1 MDYQNY
7 NPRLAALTEARTLL
21 TDAAKAAMADGT
33 LPEADLPDFIV
44 EIPAD
49 VKNGDVAS
57 NLAMAGARVFRKAPR
72 QIAEAITAK
81 LDLNGSLFAG
91 VDIAGPGFIN
101 LFLGKEWFTSVLR
114 AACQNPE
121 YGRTDAGAGKRYN
134 VEFVS
139 ANPTG
144 PMHMGNARGG
154 ALGDCLSAVLEWAG
168 YDVTREF
175 YINDAGNQIQK
186 FGKSLA
192 IRYLQHYYEENEY
205 PLPKECY
212 QGGDI
217 TLLALEFAAKEGD
230 KYAVPCRGLKDEAL
244 YESEAFAALKDAL
257 VGYALPKNIAALK
270 TDLGKYRIQYDV
282 WFPESTLHNSG
293 AVMNVVNQLLEKGAC
308 YKAEDGAI
316 MYRSAQYAAKYG
328 AANKKKTDD
337 GAEEDKDEVLVRA
350 NGIPTY
356 FAADIAYHYNKL
368 AVRGFDKA
376 IDVWGADHH
385 GHVARMKGAMDA
397 IGLNGEQLDVVLMQ
411 MVNLMRDGKPVRMSK
426 RTGKAITLTDLLD
439 EVPIDSARFF
449 FNQRESTS
457 TLDFDLD
464 LAVRNDSENPVYY
477 VQYAHA
483 RICSLLKKM
492 EEQGVV
498 FQGAEGIDAAVLT
511 DPSEQALIRLLA
523 AFPAEIVAAADKYDP
538 ARITR
543 YCIDVATAFHRF
555 YNACRILDAE
565 GAVQQSRIALCLGVR
580 GVIHNIL
587 TMFKVNAPES
597 M

>member
-1 MDYQNY
+1 MDYKNY
-7 NPRLAALTEARTLL
+7 NPRQAALTEARALL
-21 TDAAKAAMADGT
+21 TDAAKAAVADGT
-33 LPEADLPDFIV
+33 LPAAELPDFIV

-57 NLAMAGARVFRKAPR
+57 NIAMAGARAFHKAPR

-81 LDLNGSLFAG
+81 LDLNGTLFSG

-101 LFLGKEWFTSVLR
+101 LFLGQDWFTSVVR
-114 AACQNPE
+114 AACANPE
-121 YGRTDAGAGKRYN
+121 YGRTDAGAGKKYN

-154 ALGDCLSAVLEWAG
+154 ALGDGLAACLDWAG
-168 YDVTREF
+168 CDVTREF

-192 IRYLQHYYEENEY
+192 IRYLQLYKGEEAV
-205 PLPKECY
+205 PLPEECY
-212 QGGDI
+212 QGADI
-217 TLLALEFAAKEGD
+217 IARAKEFAEIHGD
-230 KYAVPCRGLKDEAL
+230 SYVDKDFE
-244 YESEAFAALKDAL
+244 ELKDAL
-257 VGYALPKNIAALK
+257 IADALPKNIAGLQR
-270 TDLGKYRIQYDV
+270 DLGKYRITYDV
-282 WFPESTLHNSG
+282 WFHESDLHKSG
-293 AVMNVVNQLLEKGAC
+293 AVDDVIKILMDKGAC

-316 MYRSAQYAAKYG
+316 MYRSAQYASKYG
-328 AANKKKTDD
+328 VVNRKKDENAD
-337 GAEEDKDEVLVRA
+337 GEEEAKDEVLVRA

-368 AVRGFDKA
+368 AVRGFDRA
-376 IDVWGADHH
+376 IDIWGADHH

-397 IGLNGEQLDVVLMQ
+397 VGLDGTRLDVVLMQ

-449 FNQRESTS
+449 FNQRESSS

-483 RICSLLKKM
+483 RICSVLKKL
-492 EEQGVV
+492 ES
-498 FQGAEGIDAAVLT
+498 EGITFNGVDGVDASVLT
-511 DPSEQALIRLLA
+511 DPAEQALIRLLA

-543 YCIDVATAFHRF
+543 YCIDVASAYHRF
-555 YNACRILDAE
+555 YNACRIMGTE
-565 GAVQQSRIALCLGVR
+565 GAVQQGRIALCLAVR
-580 GVIHNIL
+580 GVIRNIL
-587 TMFKVNAPES
+587 TMFKVSVPET

>member
-1 MDYQNY
+1 MNYHHY
-7 NPRLAALTEARTLL
+7 NPRAAALENARALL
-21 TDAAKAAMADGT
+21 ENAAAAAMASGA
-33 LPEADLPDFIV
+33 LPQAELPSFIV

-57 NLAMAGARVFRKAPR
+57 NLAMAGARAFRKAPR
-72 QIAEAITAK
+72 QIAEAIVGA
-81 LDLNGSLFAG
+81 LDLSGSLFDR
-91 VDIAGPGFIN
+91 VEIAGPGFIN
-101 LFLGKEWFTSVLR
+101 LFLGSGWFTGVLR
-114 AACQNPE
+114 AACSEPE
-121 YGRTDAGAGKRYN
+121 YGRTDGGAGKRYN

-154 ALGDCLSAVLEWAG
+154 ALGDCLAACLDWAG

-175 YINDAGNQIQK
+175 YINDAGNQIEK

-192 IRYLQHYYEENEY
+192 IRYLQLYKGEDAC
-205 PLPKECY
+205 PLPEECY
-212 QGGDI
+212 QGADIVEHAKNFAAEHGDAYVNGDFEQLKKDI
-217 TLLALEFAAKEGD
+217 T
-230 KYAVPCRGLKDEAL
+230 
-244 YESEAFAALKDAL
+244 AF
-257 VGYALPKNIAALK
+257 ALPKNIEGLQR
-270 TDLGKYRIQYDV
+270 DLGKYRIRYDV
-282 WFPESTLHNSG
+282 WFHESDLHAAG
-293 AVMNVVNQLLEKGAC
+293 AVQAVVDKLLETGAC
-308 YKAEDGAI
+308 YKGEDGAI
-316 MYRSAQYAAKYG
+316 LYKSAQYAAKYG
-328 AANKKKTDD
+328 VVNKRKTDS
-337 GAEEDKDEVLVRA
+337 GEEEAKDEVLVRA

-356 FAADIAYHYNKL
+356 FAADIAYHYDKL

-397 IGLNGEQLDVVLMQ
+397 VGLDGSRLDVVLMQ

-449 FNQRESTS
+449 FNMRESSS

-464 LAVRNDSENPVYY
+464 LAVRSDSENPVYY
-477 VQYAHA
+477 VQYAYA
-483 RICSLLKKM
+483 RICSLLKKL
-492 EEQGVV
+492 EAQGTV
-498 FQGAEGIDAAVLT
+498 FRGPEAADAALLT
-511 DPSEQALIRLLA
+511 DASEQALIRLLA
-523 AFPAEIVAAADKYDP
+523 AFPAEIAAAAEKYDP

-543 YCIDVATAFHRF
+543 FVIDLATAFHRF

-565 GAVQQSRIALCLGVR
+565 DQVQQGRIALCLAVR
-580 GVIHNIL
+580 GVIHNVL
-587 TMFKVNAPES
+587 TMFKINAPES

>member
-21 TDAAKAAMADGT
+21 TNAAKAAMADGT

-57 NLAMAGARVFRKAPR
+57 NLAMTGARAFRKAPR

-81 LDLNGSLFAG
+81 LDLTDTLFSR
-91 VDIAGPGFIN
+91 VEIAGPGFIN
-101 LFLGKEWFTSVLR
+101 LFLGQAWFTSVLR

-121 YGRTDAGAGKRYN
+121 YGRTNAGAGKRYN

-154 ALGDCLSAVLEWAG
+154 ALGDCLAACLDWAG

-175 YINDAGNQIQK
+175 YINDAGNQIEK

-192 IRYLQHYYEENEY
+192 IRYLQLYKGEEAC
-205 PLPKECY
+205 PLPAECY
-212 QGGDI
+212 QGADI
-217 TLLALEFAAKEGD
+217 VQRAREFAEANGD
-230 KYAVPCRGLKDEAL
+230 AYVNAGFEELKKAIIAD
-244 YESEAFAALKDAL
+244 
-257 VGYALPKNIAALK
+257 ALPKNIAGLQR
-270 TDLGKYRIQYDV
+270 DLGKYRIQYDV
-282 WFPESTLHNSG
+282 WFHESDLHASG
-293 AVMNVVNQLLEKGAC
+293 AVQAVVDKLLETGAC

-328 AANKKKTDD
+328 VANKRKTED
-337 GAEEDKDEVLVRA
+337 GSEEEAKDEVLVRA

-368 AVRGFDKA
+368 AVRGFDKS

-498 FQGAEGIDAAVLT
+498 FQGAEGVDAAALQ
-511 DPSEQALIRLLA
+511 DPSEQALLRLLA

-565 GAVQQSRIALCLGVR
+565 GTVQQSRIALCLGVR
-580 GVIHNIL
+580 SVIHNIL
-587 TMFKVNAPES
+587 TMFKINAPES

>member
-1 MDYQNY
+1 MEYRNY
-7 NPRLAALTEARTLL
+7 NPRLAALTQARTLL
-21 TDAAKAAMADGT
+21 TAAARAAMADGALPQAE
-33 LPEADLPDFIV
+33 LPEFIV

-49 VKNGDVAS
+49 VKNGDVAC

-72 QIAEAITAK
+72 QIAEAITAR
-81 LDLNGSLFAG
+81 LDLTGALFDR
-91 VDIAGPGFIN
+91 VEVAGPGFIN
-101 LFLGKEWFTSVLR
+101 LFLGQGWFTSVLR
-114 AACQNPE
+114 AAAADPA

-154 ALGDCLSAVLEWAG
+154 ALGDCLAACLDWAG

-175 YINDAGNQIQK
+175 YINDAGNQIEK

-192 IRYLQHYYEENEY
+192 IRYLQLYKGEDAC
-205 PLPKECY
+205 PLPAECY
-212 QGGDI
+212 QGADIIAHAKAFADLHGD
-217 TLLALEFAAKEGD
+217 AYVNADF
-230 KYAVPCRGLKDEAL
+230 EAL
-244 YESEAFAALKDAL
+244 KQAIVA
-257 VGYALPKNIAALK
+257 YALPKNIAGLQR
-270 TDLGKYRIQYDV
+270 DLGKYRIEYDV
-282 WFPESTLHNSG
+282 WFHESELHKSG
-293 AVMNVVNQLLEKGAC
+293 AVQAVVDKLLASGAC

-328 AANKKKTDD
+328 VANKRKTDD
-337 GAEEDKDEVLVRA
+337 GEEEAKDEVLVRT

-356 FAADIAYHYNKL
+356 FAADIAYHYDKL

-397 IGLNGEQLDVVLMQ
+397 IGLDGSRLDVVLMQ

-483 RICSLLKKM
+483 RICSLLKRL
-492 EEQGVV
+492 ESQGVT
-498 FQGAEGIDAAVLT
+498 FAGADAVDAGVLA
-511 DPSEQALIRLLA
+511 DPAEQALLRLLA
-523 AFPAEIVAAADKYDP
+523 AFPAEIAAAAEKYDP

-587 TMFKVNAPES
+587 TMFKINAPES

>member
-1 MDYQNY
+1 MSYENY
-7 NPRLAALTEARTLL
+7 NPRAALLAQARDLL
-21 TDAAKAAMADGT
+21 TRAAQAAMADGS
-33 LPEADLPDFIV
+33 LPEAELPGFIV

-49 VKNGDVAS
+49 PKNGDVAS
-57 NLAMAGARVFRKAPR
+57 NLAMAGARAFRKAPR
-72 QIAEAITAK
+72 MIAEAITAH
-81 LDLNGSLFAG
+81 LPELTGTNFDR
-91 VDIAGPGFIN
+91 VEIAGPGFIN
-101 LFLGKEWFTSVLR
+101 LYASLSWFTDVVR
-114 AACQNPE
+114 AASENEQ
-121 YGRTDAGAGKRYN
+121 YGRTDFGQGLKYN

-154 ALGDCLSAVLEWAG
+154 ALGDCLAAVLDWAG

-175 YINDAGNQIQK
+175 YLNDAGNQIQK
-186 FGKSLA
+186 FGKSLSV
-192 IRYLQHYYEENEY
+192 RYRQLFLGEEAC
-205 PLPKECY
+205 PLPEECY
-212 QGGDI
+212 QGADI
-217 TLLALEFAAKEGD
+217 IDRAKAFAEQYGD
-230 KYAVPCRGLKDEAL
+230 KYLNADEA
-244 YESEAFAALKDAL
+244 ERSKALIDF
-257 VGYALPKNIAALK
+257 ALPINIANMEK
-270 TDLGKYRIQYDV
+270 DLGKYRIAYDV
-282 WFPESTLHNSG
+282 WFKESTLHASG
-293 AVMNVVNQLLEKGAC
+293 AVQAVVDKLLASGAC

-328 AANKKKTDD
+328 TVNKKKTED
-337 GAEEDKDEVLVRA
+337 GSEEEAKDEVLVRA

-397 IGLNGEQLDVVLMQ
+397 IGLDGSRLDIVLMQ

-449 FNQRESTS
+449 FNQRESSS

-483 RICSLLKKM
+483 RICSVLKKL
-492 EEQGVV
+492 ESEGVK
-498 FQGAEGIDAAVLT
+498 FEGADAVDASVLT
-511 DPSEQALIRLLA
+511 DPAEQALIRLLA
-523 AFPAEIVAAADKYDP
+523 AFPAEIAAAAEKYDP

-543 YCIDVATAFHRF
+543 YCIDVASAYHRF

-565 GAVQQSRIALCLGVR
+565 GAVQQGRIALCLAVR

-587 TMFKVNAPES
+587 TMFKVNAPET

>member
-1 MDYQNY
+1 MNYEHY
-7 NPRLAALTEARTLL
+7 NPRQAAL
-21 TDAAKAAMADGT
+21 DAARGLLQNAAEAAMESGA
-33 LPEADLPDFIV
+33 LPRAELPAYIV

-49 VKNGDVAS
+49 VKNGDVAC
-57 NLAMAGARVFRKAPR
+57 NLAMAGARVFHKAPR
-72 QIAEAITAK
+72 QIAEAIVGC
-81 LDLNGSLFAG
+81 LDLTGSPFDR
-91 VDIAGPGFIN
+91 VEIAGPGFIN
-101 LFLGKEWFTSVLR
+101 LYLGNGWFTDVVR
-114 AACQNPE
+114 AACSESE
-121 YGRTDAGAGKRYN
+121 YGRTDVGAGKKYN

-154 ALGDCLSAVLEWAG
+154 ALGDCLAACLDWAG

-175 YINDAGNQIQK
+175 YINDAGNQIEK

-192 IRYLQHYYEENEY
+192 IRYLQLYKGEDAC
-205 PLPKECY
+205 PLPAECY
-212 QGGDI
+212 QGADI
-217 TLLALEFAAKEGD
+217 IQRAKEFAAAHGD
-230 KYAVPCRGLKDEAL
+230 AYVNADFEELKKAIIAD
-244 YESEAFAALKDAL
+244 
-257 VGYALPKNIAALK
+257 ALPKNIAGLQN
-270 TDLGKYRIQYDV
+270 DLGKYRIQYDV
-282 WFPESTLHNSG
+282 WFHESDLHASG
-293 AVMNVVNQLLEKGAC
+293 AVQAVVDKLLESGAC

-328 AANKKKTDD
+328 VANKRKTED
-337 GAEEDKDEVLVRA
+337 GGEEEAKDEVLVRA

-411 MVNLMRDGKPVRMSK
+411 LVNLMRDGKPVRMSK
-426 RTGKAITLTDLLD
+426 RTGKAITLTDLLE

-449 FNQRESTS
+449 FNQRESS
-457 TLDFDLD
+457 SALDFDLD

-483 RICSLLKKM
+483 RICSLLKKL
-492 EEQGVV
+492 ESQGVAFAGGEQV
-498 FQGAEGIDAAVLT
+498 SADVLT
-511 DPSEQALIRLLA
+511 DASEQALLRLLA

-565 GAVQQSRIALCLGVR
+565 GPVQQSRIALCLGVR

-587 TMFKVNAPES
+587 TMFKINAPES

>member
-1 MDYQNY
+1 MDYKNY
-7 NPRLAALTEARTLL
+7 NPRQAALTEARALL
-21 TDAAKAAMADGT
+21 TDAAKAAVADGT
-33 LPEADLPDFIV
+33 LPAAELPDFIV

-57 NLAMAGARVFRKAPR
+57 NIAMAGARAFHKAPR

-81 LDLNGSLFAG
+81 LDLNGTLFSG
-91 VDIAGPGFIN
+91 VNIAGPGFIN
-101 LFLGKEWFTSVLR
+101 LFLGQDWFTSVVR
-114 AACQNPE
+114 AACANPE
-121 YGRTDAGAGKRYN
+121 YGRTDAGAGKKYN

-154 ALGDCLSAVLEWAG
+154 ALGDGLAACLDWAG
-168 YDVTREF
+168 CDVTREF

-192 IRYLQHYYEENEY
+192 IRYLQLYKGEEAV
-205 PLPKECY
+205 PLPEECY
-212 QGGDI
+212 QGADI
-217 TLLALEFAAKEGD
+217 IARAKEFAEIHGD
-230 KYAVPCRGLKDEAL
+230 SYVDKDFE
-244 YESEAFAALKDAL
+244 ELKDAL
-257 VGYALPKNIAALK
+257 IADALPKNIAGLQR
-270 TDLGKYRIQYDV
+270 DLGKYRITYDV
-282 WFPESTLHNSG
+282 WFHESDLHKSG
-293 AVMNVVNQLLEKGAC
+293 AVDDVIKILMNKGAC

-316 MYRSAQYAAKYG
+316 MYRSAQYASKYG
-328 AANKKKTDD
+328 VVNRKKDENAD
-337 GAEEDKDEVLVRA
+337 GEEEAKDEVLVRA

-368 AVRGFDKA
+368 AVRGFDRA
-376 IDVWGADHH
+376 IDIWGADHH

-397 IGLNGEQLDVVLMQ
+397 VGLDGTKLDVVLMQ

-449 FNQRESTS
+449 FNQRESSS

-483 RICSLLKKM
+483 RICSVLKKL
-492 EEQGVV
+492 ES
-498 FQGAEGIDAAVLT
+498 EGITFNGVDGVDASVLT
-511 DPSEQALIRLLA
+511 DPAEQALIRLLA

-543 YCIDVATAFHRF
+543 YCIDVASAYHRF
-555 YNACRILDAE
+555 YNACRIMGTE
-565 GAVQQSRIALCLGVR
+565 GAVQQGRIALCLAVR
-580 GVIHNIL
+580 GVIRNIL
-587 TMFKVNAPES
+587 TMFKVSVPET